1 MQKPHQNKFP
11 TLQLHS
17 NLVYGLICLKF
28 IFFNKN
34 TTKGYKCKNILILE
48 LKRLKNYCKK
58 NYHSKQ
64 RKSLCLNFIIEKAFA
79 I

>member
-1 MQKPHQNKFP
+1 MAQHVSDLYFSIKTRQR
-11 TLQLHS
+11 
-17 NLVYGLICLKF
+17 LI
-28 IFFNKN
+28 NVKN
-34 TTKGYKCKNILILE
+34 VLILE

-64 RKSLCLNFIIEKAFA
+64 RKNLCQNFIIEKAFA